1 MKQLV
6 MLPVKEI
13 QPHPNNPRKD
23 FGDLSEL
30 TESIKKNGIMQNL
43 TVVENEG
50 SGYTVI
56 IGHRRLA
63 AAKAAGVSE
72 VPCAVVEL
80 DEGEQLATMLLENMQ
95 RQDLT
100 VYEQAEGIQLLLDM
114 DFSVSD
120 IAQKTGFS
128 ESTVRRRTKLLSL
141 DRVKFKE
148 SQARQVSLTD
158 YEQLFEIEDEG
169 RRNALLEKLGTADF
183 NNEYKIAISKQ
194 KFKENFEVFKQE
206 LKERNVRFLKST
218 DNPYQLGYIYF
229 KYCTVSDV
237 KPKLG
242 LTEGEFAVKIME
254 HGDSAGVT
262 VYRKDEMKP
271 ENSEENAGRFKEQ
284 EEKRIKDNK
293 FRAEARSI
301 NERMTR
307 LRRDF
312 INSFSIKRTN
322 RTSRESRIIKALLE
336 YLIQV
341 EFRPKCILYNDD
353 GDPINFER
361 VYESDGGILIML
373 SILEDVM
380 GGGYVNEY
388 DRNHAIES
396 KEDAADL
403 NRWYYLL
410 TMLGY
415 ELCKEEKQLRDG
427 THEIYTKY
435 KD

>member
-23 FGDLSEL
+23 LGDLSEL

-43 TVVENEG
+43 TVVKNEG
-50 SGYTVI
+50 GGYTVI

-63 AAKAAGVSE
+63 AAKAAGVE
-72 VPCAVVEL
+72 KVPCAVAEL

-114 DFSVSD
+114 DFSVTD

-128 ESTVRRRTKLLSL
+128 ESTVRRRTKLLEL

-148 SQARQVSLTD
+148 SQARQVSLKD
-158 YEQLFEIEDEG
+158 YEQLFEIEDKGIQNE
-169 RRNALLEKLGTADF
+169 LLDKLGTADF
-183 NNEYKIAISKQ
+183 NNDYRIAVSKQ
-194 KFKENFEVFKQE
+194 KYKRNLEEFKQE
-206 LKERNVRFLKST
+206 LRDKKVRLLDST
-218 DNPYQLGYIYF
+218 DSPYQLGYTYF
-229 KYCTVSDV
+229 SYLTVSDRL
-237 KPKLG
+237 PKLD
-242 LTEGEFAVKIME
+242 LTEGEFAAKITDYA
-254 HGDSAGVT
+254 DSAGVS
-262 VYRKDEMKP
+262 VYRKDDFQQSTVKNAESNKKA
-271 ENSEENAGRFKEQ
+271 EEALIKSKRFT
-284 EEKRIKDNK
+284 
-293 FRAEARSI
+293 AEAKEI
-301 NERMTR
+301 NERMTSM
-307 LRRDF
+307 RRDF

-341 EFRPKCILYNDD
+341 EFSPECILYNDD

-388 DRNHAIES
+388 NRNHAIKS

>member
-23 FGDLSEL
+23 LGDLSEL

-43 TVVENEG
+43 TVVKNEG
-50 SGYTVI
+50 GGYTVI

-63 AAKAAGVSE
+63 AAKAAGVTE
-72 VPCAVVEL
+72 VPCAVAEL

-141 DRVKFKE
+141 DRVKFKA

-169 RRNALLEKLGTADF
+169 KRNALLEKLGTADF
-183 NNEYKIAISKQ
+183 NDEYKIAISKQ

-218 DNPYQLGYIYF
+218 DNPYQLGYTYF
-229 KYCTVSDV
+229 SYLTVSDRL
-237 KPKLG
+237 PKLG

-262 VYRKDEMKP
+262 VYRKDEIKAD
-271 ENSEENAGRFKEQ
+271 NSGKNAGRMKEQ

-301 NERMTR
+301 NERMTS

-312 INSFSIKRTN
+312 INNFSIKPSKR
-322 RTSRESRIIKALLE
+322 SGKEDLIIKALLE
-336 YLIQV
+336 HLILT
-341 EFRPKCILYNDD
+341 EYTPECILYNSD
-353 GDPINFER
+353 GDPVNFER

-388 DRNHAIES
+388 NRNHAIKS

-410 TMLGY
+410 AMLGY

>member
-23 FGDLSEL
+23 LGDLSEL

-43 TVVENEG
+43 TVVKNEG
-50 SGYTVI
+50 GGYTVI

-63 AAKAAGVSE
+63 AAKAAGVE
-72 VPCAVVEL
+72 KVPCAVAEL

-114 DFSVSD
+114 DFSVTD

-128 ESTVRRRTKLLSL
+128 ESTVRRRTKLLEL

-148 SQARQVSLTD
+148 SQARQVSLKD
-158 YEQLFEIEDEG
+158 YEQLFEIEDKGIQNE
-169 RRNALLEKLGTADF
+169 LLDKLGTADF
-183 NNEYKIAISKQ
+183 NNDYRIAVSKQ
-194 KFKENFEVFKQE
+194 KYKRNLEEFKQE
-206 LKERNVRFLKST
+206 LRDKKVRLLDST
-218 DNPYQLGYIYF
+218 DSPYQLGYTYF
-229 KYCTVSDV
+229 SYLTVSDRL
-237 KPKLG
+237 PKLD
-242 LTEGEFAVKIME
+242 LTEGEFAAKITDYA
-254 HGDSAGVT
+254 DSAGVS
-262 VYRKDEMKP
+262 VYRKDDFQQSTVKNAESNKKT
-271 ENSEENAGRFKEQ
+271 EETLIKNKRFM
-284 EEKRIKDNK
+284 
-293 FRAEARSI
+293 AEAKEI
-301 NERMTR
+301 NERMTS

-312 INSFSIKRTN
+312 INNFSIKPSKRSGKEN
-322 RTSRESRIIKALLE
+322 LIIKALLE
-336 YLIQV
+336 YLILT
-341 EFRPKCILYNDD
+341 EYTPECILYNSD
-353 GDPINFER
+353 GDPVNFER

-373 SILEDVM
+373 SILEDQL
-380 GGGYVNEY
+380 GGGYVYIY
-388 DRNHAIES
+388 DRNHAV
-396 KEDAADL
+396 KDREDVAEL

-410 TMLGY
+410 TRLGY

>member
-23 FGDLSEL
+23 LGDLSEL

-43 TVVENEG
+43 TVVKNEG
-50 SGYTVI
+50 GGYTVI
-56 IGHRRLA
+56 IGHRRLE
-63 AAKAAGVSE
+63 AAKAAGVE
-72 VPCAVVEL
+72 KVPCAVAEL

-114 DFSVSD
+114 DFSVTD

-128 ESTVRRRTKLLSL
+128 ESTVRRRTKLLEL

-148 SQARQVSLTD
+148 SQARQVSLKD
-158 YEQLFEIEDEG
+158 YEQLFEIEDKGIQNE
-169 RRNALLEKLGTADF
+169 LLDKLGTADF
-183 NNEYKIAISKQ
+183 NNDYRIAVSKQ
-194 KFKENFEVFKQE
+194 KFKRNLEEFKQE
-206 LKERNVRFLKST
+206 LRDKKVRILDST
-218 DNPYQLGYIYF
+218 DNPYQLGYTYF
-229 KYCTVSDV
+229 SYLTVSDQL
-237 KPKLG
+237 PKLD
-242 LTEGEFAVKIME
+242 LTEGEFAVKISDYGE
-254 HGDSAGVT
+254 SAGVS
-262 VYRKDEMKP
+262 VYRKDDFRQSAEKNA
-271 ENSEENAGRFKEQ
+271 ESSKKAEEALIKSKRFT
-284 EEKRIKDNK
+284 
-293 FRAEARSI
+293 AEAKEI
-301 NERMTR
+301 NERMTS

-341 EFRPKCILYNDD
+341 EFSPECILYNDD

-388 DRNHAIES
+388 NRNHAIKS

>member
-6 MLPVKEI
+6 MIPVKLL

-23 FGDLSEL
+23 LGDLSEL

-169 RRNALLEKLGTADF
+169 KRNALLEKLGTADF
-183 NNEYKIAISKQ
+183 NDEYKIAISKQ

-229 KYCTVSDV
+229 NYCTVSDQL
-237 KPKLG
+237 PKLD
-242 LTEGEFAVKIME
+242 LTEGEFAVKISVYGE
-254 HGDSAGVT
+254 SAGVT
-262 VYRKDEMKP
+262 VYRKDDLK
-271 ENSEENAGRFKEQ
+271 ENSEKNTEINRKA
-284 EEKRIKDNK
+284 EEALIKSRK
-293 FRAEARSI
+293 FEAEAKAI
-301 NERMTR
+301 NERMKSLR
-307 LRRDF
+307 LDF
-312 INSFSIKRTN
+312 INNFSIKQSKRSSKEN
-322 RTSRESRIIKALLE
+322 LIIKALLE
-336 YLIQV
+336 HLFLV
-341 EFRPKCILYNDD
+341 EYTPECILYNSD
-353 GDPINFER
+353 GDPVNFER

-373 SILEDVM
+373 SILEDQL
-380 GGGYVNEY
+380 GGGYVYTY
-388 DRNHAIES
+388 DRNHAV
-396 KEDAADL
+396 KDREDVAEL

-410 TMLGY
+410 TRLGY

>member
-23 FGDLSEL
+23 LGDLSEL

-43 TVVENEG
+43 TVVKNEG
-50 SGYTVI
+50 GGYTVI
-56 IGHRRLA
+56 IGHRRLE

-72 VPCAVVEL
+72 VPCAVAEL

-114 DFSVSD
+114 DFSVTD

-128 ESTVRRRTKLLSL
+128 ESTVRRRTKLLEL

-148 SQARQVSLTD
+148 SQARQVSLKD
-158 YEQLFEIEDEG
+158 YEQLFEIEDKGIQNE
-169 RRNALLEKLGTADF
+169 LLDKLGTADF
-183 NNEYKIAISKQ
+183 NNDYRIAVSKQ

-218 DNPYQLGYIYF
+218 DNPYQLGYIF
-229 KYCTVSDV
+229 FDYCTVSDV

-254 HGDSAGVT
+254 HGNSAGVT
-262 VYRKDEMKP
+262 VYRKDDFRQSAEKNA
-271 ENSEENAGRFKEQ
+271 ESSKKAEEALIKSKRFT
-284 EEKRIKDNK
+284 
-293 FRAEARSI
+293 AEAKEI
-301 NERMTR
+301 NERMTS

-312 INSFSIKRTN
+312 INNFSIKQSKRSGKEN
-322 RTSRESRIIKALLE
+322 LIIKALLE
-336 YLIQV
+336 YLILT
-341 EFRPKCILYNDD
+341 EYTPECILYNSD
-353 GDPINFER
+353 GDPVNFER

-373 SILEDVM
+373 SILEDQL
-380 GGGYVNEY
+380 GGGYVYTY
-388 DRNHAIES
+388 DRNHAV
-396 KEDAADL
+396 KDREDVAEL

-410 TMLGY
+410 TRLGY

>member
-23 FGDLSEL
+23 LGDLSEL

-43 TVVENEG
+43 TVVKNEG
-50 SGYTVI
+50 GGYTVI

-63 AAKAAGVSE
+63 AAKAAGVE
-72 VPCAVVEL
+72 KVPCAVAEL

-114 DFSVSD
+114 DFSVTD

-128 ESTVRRRTKLLSL
+128 ESTVRRRTKLLEL

-148 SQARQVSLTD
+148 SQARQVSLKD
-158 YEQLFEIEDEG
+158 YEQLFKIEDKGIQNE
-169 RRNALLEKLGTADF
+169 LLDKLGTADF
-183 NNEYKIAISKQ
+183 NNDYRIAVSKQ
-194 KFKENFEVFKQE
+194 KFKRNLEEFKQE
-206 LKERNVRFLKST
+206 LRDKKVRLLDST
-218 DNPYQLGYIYF
+218 DSPYQLGYTYF
-229 KYCTVSDV
+229 TYLTVSDRL
-237 KPKLG
+237 PKLD
-242 LTEGEFAVKIME
+242 LTEGEFAAKITGY
-254 HGDSAGVT
+254 GDSAGVT
-262 VYRKDEMKP
+262 VYRKDDFRQSAEKNA
-271 ENSEENAGRFKEQ
+271 ESNKKAEEALIKNKRFM
-284 EEKRIKDNK
+284 
-293 FRAEARSI
+293 AEAKEI
-301 NERMTR
+301 NERMTS

-312 INSFSIKRTN
+312 INNFSIKPSKRSGKEN
-322 RTSRESRIIKALLE
+322 LIIKALLE
-336 YLIQV
+336 YLILT
-341 EFRPKCILYNDD
+341 EYTPECILYNSD
-353 GDPINFER
+353 GDPVNFER

-373 SILEDVM
+373 SILEDQL
-380 GGGYVNEY
+380 GGGYVYVY
-388 DRNHAIES
+388 DRNHAV
-396 KEDAADL
+396 KDREDVAEL

-410 TMLGY
+410 TRLGY

>member
-23 FGDLSEL
+23 LGDLSEL

-43 TVVENEG
+43 TVVKNEG
-50 SGYTVI
+50 GGYTVI
-56 IGHRRLA
+56 IGHRRLE
-63 AAKAAGVSE
+63 AAKAAGVE
-72 VPCAVVEL
+72 KVPCAVAEL

-148 SQARQVSLTD
+148 SQARQVSLKD
-158 YEQLFEIEDEG
+158 YEQLFEIEDKGIQNE
-169 RRNALLEKLGTADF
+169 LLDKLGTADF
-183 NNEYKIAISKQ
+183 NNDYRIAVSKQ
-194 KFKENFEVFKQE
+194 KYKRNLEEFKQE
-206 LKERNVRFLKST
+206 LRDKKVRLLDST
-218 DNPYQLGYIYF
+218 DSPYQLGYTYF
-229 KYCTVSDV
+229 SYLTVSDRL
-237 KPKLG
+237 PKLD
-242 LTEGEFAVKIME
+242 LTKGEFAAKITDYA
-254 HGDSAGVT
+254 DSAGVS
-262 VYRKDEMKP
+262 VYRKDDFQQSTVKNAESNKKA
-271 ENSEENAGRFKEQ
+271 EEALIKSKRFT
-284 EEKRIKDNK
+284 
-293 FRAEARSI
+293 AEAKEI
-301 NERMTR
+301 NERMTS

-312 INSFSIKRTN
+312 INNFSIKPSKR
-322 RTSRESRIIKALLE
+322 SGKEDLIIKALLE
-336 YLIQV
+336 YLILA
-341 EFRPKCILYNDD
+341 EYTPECILYNSD
-353 GDPINFER
+353 GDPVNFER

-373 SILEDVM
+373 SILEDQF
-380 GGGYVNEY
+380 GGGYVRIY
-388 DRNHAIES
+388 DRNHAVMDR
-396 KEDAADL
+396 EDVAEL

-410 TMLGY
+410 TRLGY

>member
-23 FGDLSEL
+23 LGDLSEL

-43 TVVENEG
+43 TVVKNEG
-50 SGYTVI
+50 GGYTVI
-56 IGHRRLA
+56 IGHRRLE

-72 VPCAVVEL
+72 VPCAVAEL

-114 DFSVSD
+114 DFSVTD

-128 ESTVRRRTKLLSL
+128 ESTVRRRTKLLEL

-148 SQARQVSLTD
+148 SQARQVSLKD
-158 YEQLFEIEDEG
+158 YEQLFEIEDKGIQNE
-169 RRNALLEKLGTADF
+169 LLDKLGTADF
-183 NNEYKIAISKQ
+183 NNDYRIAVSKQ

-218 DNPYQLGYIYF
+218 DNPYQLGYIF
-229 KYCTVSDV
+229 FDYCTVSDV

-254 HGDSAGVT
+254 HGNFAGVT
-262 VYRKDEMKP
+262 VYRKDDFRQSAEKNA
-271 ENSEENAGRFKEQ
+271 ESSKKAEEALIKSKRFT
-284 EEKRIKDNK
+284 
-293 FRAEARSI
+293 AEAKEI
-301 NERMTR
+301 NERMTS

-312 INSFSIKRTN
+312 INNFSIKQSKRSGKEN
-322 RTSRESRIIKALLE
+322 LIIKALLE
-336 YLIQV
+336 YLILT
-341 EFRPKCILYNDD
+341 EYTPECILYNSD
-353 GDPINFER
+353 GDPVNFER

-373 SILEDVM
+373 SILEDQL
-380 GGGYVNEY
+380 GGGYVYTY
-388 DRNHAIES
+388 DRNHAV
-396 KEDAADL
+396 KDREDVAEL

-410 TMLGY
+410 TRLGY

>member
-6 MLPVKEI
+6 MLPVKDI

-23 FGDLSEL
+23 LGDLSEL

-158 YEQLFEIEDEG
+158 YEQLFEIEDKGIQNE
-169 RRNALLEKLGTADF
+169 LLDKLGTADF
-183 NNEYKIAISKQ
+183 NNDYRIAVSKQ
-194 KFKENFEVFKQE
+194 KFKRNMEEFKQE
-206 LKERNVRFLKST
+206 LRERNVRIIDST
-218 DNPYQLGYIYF
+218 ESPYKLGYMYF
-229 KYCTVSDV
+229 SYLTVSDQL
-237 KPKLG
+237 PKLD
-242 LTEGEFAVKIME
+242 LTEGEFAVKISDYGE
-254 HGDSAGVT
+254 SAGVT
-262 VYRKDEMKP
+262 VYRKDDFRQGAEKNA
-271 ENSEENAGRFKEQ
+271 ESSKKAEEALIKSKRFT
-284 EEKRIKDNK
+284 
-293 FRAEARSI
+293 AEAKEI
-301 NERMTR
+301 NERMTS

-322 RTSRESRIIKALLE
+322 RTSRENRIIKALLE

-341 EFRPKCILYNDD
+341 EFSPECILYNDD

-361 VYESDGGILIML
+361 VYEKDGGILIML
-373 SILEDVM
+373 SILEDQL
-380 GGGYVNEY
+380 GGGYVYTY
-388 DRNHAIES
+388 DRNHAV
-396 KEDAADL
+396 KDREDVAEL

-410 TMLGY
+410 TRLGY

>member
-23 FGDLSEL
+23 LGDLSEL

-43 TVVENEG
+43 TVVKNEG
-50 SGYTVI
+50 GGYTVI

-63 AAKAAGVSE
+63 AAKAAGVE
-72 VPCAVVEL
+72 KVPCAVAEL

-114 DFSVSD
+114 DFSVTD

-128 ESTVRRRTKLLSL
+128 ESTVRRRTKLLEL

-148 SQARQVSLTD
+148 SQARQVSLKD
-158 YEQLFEIEDEG
+158 YEQLFEIEDKGIQNE
-169 RRNALLEKLGTADF
+169 LLDKLGTADF
-183 NNEYKIAISKQ
+183 NNDYRIAVSKQ
-194 KFKENFEVFKQE
+194 KFKRNLEEFKQE
-206 LKERNVRFLKST
+206 LRDKKVRILDST
-218 DNPYQLGYIYF
+218 DSPYQLGYTYF
-229 KYCTVSDV
+229 SYLTVSDRL
-237 KPKLG
+237 PKLD
-242 LTEGEFAVKIME
+242 LTEGEFAVKISDYGE
-254 HGDSAGVT
+254 SAGVT
-262 VYRKDEMKP
+262 VYRKDDFRQSTVKNAESNKKA
-271 ENSEENAGRFKEQ
+271 EEALIKNKRFM
-284 EEKRIKDNK
+284 
-293 FRAEARSI
+293 AEAKEI
-301 NERMTR
+301 NERMTS

-312 INSFSIKRTN
+312 INNFSVKPSKR
-322 RTSRESRIIKALLE
+322 SDKEDLIIKALLE
-336 YLIQV
+336 HLILA
-341 EFRPKCILYNDD
+341 EFTPECILYNSDD
-353 GDPINFER
+353 DPVNFER

-373 SILEDVM
+373 SILEDQL
-380 GGGYVNEY
+380 GGGYVYIY
-388 DRNHAIES
+388 DRNHAV
-396 KEDAADL
+396 KDREDVAEL

-410 TMLGY
+410 TRLGY

>member
-23 FGDLSEL
+23 LGDLSEL

-43 TVVENEG
+43 TVVKNEG
-50 SGYTVI
+50 GGYTVI
-56 IGHRRLA
+56 IGHRRLE

-72 VPCAVVEL
+72 VPCAVAEL

-114 DFSVSD
+114 DFSVTD

-169 RRNALLEKLGTADF
+169 KRNALLEKLGTADF
-183 NNEYKIAISKQ
+183 NDEYKIAISKQ

-229 KYCTVSDV
+229 NYCTVSDV

-254 HGDSAGVT
+254 HGNSAGVT
-262 VYRKDEMKP
+262 VYRKDEMQP
-271 ENSEENAGRFKEQ
+271 ENSEENAGRIKEQ

-301 NERMTR
+301 NERMTS

-341 EFRPKCILYNDD
+341 EFSPECILYNDD

-388 DRNHAIES
+388 NRNHAIKS

>member
-6 MLPVKEI
+6 MIPVKLI

-23 FGDLSEL
+23 LGDLSEL

-43 TVVENEG
+43 TVVKNEG

-63 AAKAAGVSE
+63 AAKAAGVTE

-169 RRNALLEKLGTADF
+169 KRNALLEKLGTADF
-183 NNEYKIAISKQ
+183 NDEYKIALSKQ

-229 KYCTVSDV
+229 NYCTVSDA

-254 HGDSAGVT
+254 HGDFAGVT
-262 VYRKDEMKP
+262 VYRKDDFRQSAEKNA
-271 ENSEENAGRFKEQ
+271 ESSKKAEEALIKSKRFT
-284 EEKRIKDNK
+284 
-293 FRAEARSI
+293 AEAKEI
-301 NERMTR
+301 NERMTS

-312 INSFSIKRTN
+312 INNFSIKPSKR
-322 RTSRESRIIKALLE
+322 SGKEDLIIKALLE
-336 YLIQV
+336 HLILA
-341 EFRPKCILYNDD
+341 EYTPKCILYNSD
-353 GDPINFER
+353 GDPVNFER

-373 SILEDVM
+373 SILEDQL
-380 GGGYVNEY
+380 GGGYVYTY
-388 DRNHAIES
+388 DRNHAV
-396 KEDAADL
+396 KDREDVAEL

-410 TMLGY
+410 TRLGY

>member
-23 FGDLSEL
+23 LGDLSEL

-43 TVVENEG
+43 TVVKNEG
-50 SGYTVI
+50 GGYTVI
-56 IGHRRLA
+56 IGHRRLE

-72 VPCAVVEL
+72 VPCAVAEL

-114 DFSVSD
+114 DFSVTD

-128 ESTVRRRTKLLSL
+128 ESTVRRRTKLLEL

-148 SQARQVSLTD
+148 SQARQVSLKD
-158 YEQLFEIEDEG
+158 YEQLFEIEDKGIQNE
-169 RRNALLEKLGTADF
+169 LLDKLGTADF
-183 NNEYKIAISKQ
+183 NNDYRIAVSKQ
-194 KFKENFEVFKQE
+194 KFKRNLEEFKQE
-206 LKERNVRFLKST
+206 LRDKKVRILDST

-254 HGDSAGVT
+254 HGDYAGVYF
-262 VYRKDEMKP
+262 YRKDEMKP

-373 SILEDVM
+373 SILEDQL
-380 GGGYVNEY
+380 GGGYVYTY
-388 DRNHAIES
+388 DRNHAV
-396 KEDAADL
+396 KDREDVAEL

-410 TMLGY
+410 TLLGY